1 MDKLHYK
8 SAVDIAELIRS
19 KKVSAV
25 EVLEHFL
32 KRIETYN
39 SKLNAIIWMDA
50 ERSRKRAREA
60 DAALARGETWGPL
73 HGVPMTIKE
82 SFEVPGS
89 PTTWGLPEMKDNV
102 TETSALAVQRLEKAG
117 VNLFGKTNVPL
128 MLADWQ
134 SYNEI
139 YGTTNNPW
147 NTALTPG
154 GSSGGASAA
163 LAAGLTGVEAGSDIG
178 SSIRNPAHYCG
189 LFGLKPTYGIIPQR
203 GHRLPDGY
211 APADINVAGPLAR
224 SAADLDIM
232 LDVMSGADEI
242 DENCWKLDLPKSA
255 ATSLKGLRVAVKL
268 RDPLCEIDGA
278 YGDVLQA
285 FVDKLAK
292 AGAIVKEGEPD
303 IDTRR
308 LFEVYV
314 LLLRATTSGRTT
326 DAEIEGLKASLAAL
340 GANPDPYLQLMIRG
354 VTLSHRAWLPLNN
367 ERYKLRYAFDA
378 FFKDWDVL
386 ICPVAAS
393 AAWPHN
399 QEGERWRRTIPINGK
414 PQPTTSQLF
423 WAGYSGVVFLPST
436 VGPAGF
442 TKEGLPVGYQAI
454 ARHGYDKTAIA
465 FSRHVEREIGG
476 FVPPPGYD

>member
-1 MDKLHYK
+1 MEKLHYK
-8 SAVDIAELIRS
+8 SAVEIAELIAT

-32 KRIETYN
+32 KRIDKYN
-39 SKLNAIIWMDA
+39 PKLNAVIWMDA
-50 ERSRKRAREA
+50 ELARKRARDA
-60 DAALARGETWGPL
+60 DAALARGEIWGPL

-82 SFEVPGS
+82 SYEVAGS

-102 TETSALAVQRLEKAG
+102 TQTSALAVERLEKAG
-117 VNLFGKTNVPL
+117 INLFGKTNVPL

-134 SYNEI
+134 SYNAI
-139 YGTTNNPW
+139 YGSTNNPW

-154 GSSGGASAA
+154 GSSGGAGAA
-163 LAAGLTGVEAGSDIG
+163 LAAGLTGVDAGSDIG

-189 LFGLKPTYGIIPQR
+189 VFGLKPTFGVIPIR
-203 GHRLPDGY
+203 RHSLPG
-211 APADINVAGPLAR
+211 AFSAADISVVGPLAR
-224 SAADLDIM
+224 SAADLDVM

-242 DENCWKLDLPKSA
+242 EENCWKLELPKSS

-268 RDPLCEIDGA
+268 RDPNCEIDGA

-285 FVDKLAK
+285 FIDKLAK
-292 AGAIVKEGEPD
+292 AGAIVKEAEPD

-308 LFEVYV
+308 LHDVYV
-314 LLLRATTSGRTT
+314 LLLRAATSGRTT
-326 DAEIEGLKASLAAL
+326 DAEIESLKASRAAQ
-340 GANPDPYLQLMIRG
+340 GENVDRYLDLMIKG
-354 VTLSHRAWLPLNN
+354 MTLSHRAWLPIDN
-367 ERYKLRYAFDA
+367 ERHKLRFAFDA

-386 ICPVAAS
+386 VCPVAAS

-399 QEGERWRRTIPINGK
+399 QEGERWRRTIPVNGK

-423 WAGYSGVVFLPST
+423 WAGYSGAVYLPST
-436 VGPAGF
+436 AGPAGF
-442 TKEGLPVGYQAI
+442 TKDGLPAGYQAI
-454 ARHGYDKTAIA
+454 ARHGFDKTAVA
-465 FSRHVEREIGG
+465 FSRLVEREIGG